1 VKPAQLLFEFQRLVE
16 RERALRT
23 DIEQVESRLV
33 SDPEVV
39 SVEEALAEAVAAQ
52 QAAAERLRESDRLRE
67 AHRSDL
73 KARER
78 QLMSGRIRNPSE
90 LLQMSNEVQNMKAHF
105 ADEEDAELSLM
116 EQAEA
121 ADGRVGEV
129 TARLE
134 EARTRSAA
142 EEPALKENLDAW
154 SSELAAV
161 VAERNEVW
169 ARVPPAAQTAYNR
182 LRMHPA
188 VAEVVDSQ
196 CAVCRVKVTSSG
208 MQLLRKG
215 DELVHCDNCG
225 RILVPA

>member
-1 VKPAQLLFEFQRLVE
+1 VKPAQLLFEYQRLVE
-16 RERALRT
+16 KERALRS
-23 DIEQVESRLV
+23 DIEHVESRLA

-39 SVEEALAEAVAAQ
+39 SVEEALTVAVAAQ
-52 QAAAERLRESDRLRE
+52 QAAAEQLRESDRLRE

-90 LLQMSNEVQNMKAHF
+90 LMQMSNEVQNMKAHF
-105 ADEEDAELSLM
+105 ADEEEAELRLM

-121 ADGRVGEV
+121 ADGQVSAV

-134 EARTRSAA
+134 EVRQRSAA
-142 EEPALKENLDAW
+142 EEPALQENLAAW

-161 VAERNEVW
+161 EVERDEVW
-169 ARVPPAAQTAYNR
+169 SRVPPAAQSAYGR

-188 VAEVVDSQ
+188 VAEVVSNQ
-196 CAVCRVKVTSSG
+196 CAVCRVGVTSSG
-208 MQLLRKG
+208 MQILRKG